1 MEMGKLSSHMWRL
14 NQIIYTKY
22 FWGYVL
28 FWILICLGLWYWLEG
43 NDRLVIEILK
53 GPNLSQNSFLV
64 LSIWLL
70 HWFIIHTFFL
80 AVVYRRRA
88 SDFFLEVIRFSSI
101 KLWIRYQIW
110 TCFLYGLILIMVKV
124 LVIQFMLQLPN
135 WDIGVLFIVDSL
147 NACVLVLFCFML
159 YALGANVQMN
169 FACVSFFLLMIVFG
183 GLFVGNRTNYLF
195 YILNRGNGDIGRDL
209 FLQLLF
215 LVFFFSKHF
224 LFHSSKEEVYRMN
237 EIITLKNIQ
246 LELKKTC
253 VFQNLNFSCKQGE
266 IIGITGANGSGK
278 SVLFKLIAGLYS
290 PSYGEVLIN
299 GENIVPERKIPANL
313 GALIEE
319 PGFINYYSGF
329 KNLQYLASI
338 RGVVGNQEIN
348 DTLKIVGLY
357 EQKDQKVKTYSL
369 GMRKKLGIA
378 QAIMEN
384 PSILLLDEPMNA
396 LDKSSVENMR
406 TLFRKLS
413 SEKGTTILIASHSEE
428 DIRILCDKVYAIED
442 KVCTLCSD

>member
-1 MEMGKLSSHMWRL
+1 
-14 NQIIYTKY
+14 
-22 FWGYVL
+22 
-28 FWILICLGLWYWLEG
+28 
-43 NDRLVIEILK
+43 
-53 GPNLSQNSFLV
+53 
-64 LSIWLL
+64 
-70 HWFIIHTFFL
+70 
-80 AVVYRRRA
+80 
-88 SDFFLEVIRFSSI
+88 
-101 KLWIRYQIW
+101 
-110 TCFLYGLILIMVKV
+110 
-124 LVIQFMLQLPN
+124 
-135 WDIGVLFIVDSL
+135 
-147 NACVLVLFCFML
+147 
-159 YALGANVQMN
+159 
-169 FACVSFFLLMIVFG
+169 
-183 GLFVGNRTNYLF
+183 
-195 YILNRGNGDIGRDL
+195 
-209 FLQLLF
+209 
-215 LVFFFSKHF
+215 
-224 LFHSSKEEVYRMN
+224 MN

-253 VFQNLNFSCKQGE
+253 VFQKLNFSCKQGE

>member
-1 MEMGKLSSHMWRL
+1 MK
-14 NQIIYTKY
+14 
-22 FWGYVL
+22 
-28 FWILICLGLWYWLEG
+28 
-43 NDRLVIEILK
+43 
-53 GPNLSQNSFLV
+53 
-64 LSIWLL
+64 
-70 HWFIIHTFFL
+70 
-80 AVVYRRRA
+80 
-88 SDFFLEVIRFSSI
+88 
-101 KLWIRYQIW
+101 
-110 TCFLYGLILIMVKV
+110 
-124 LVIQFMLQLPN
+124 
-135 WDIGVLFIVDSL
+135 
-147 NACVLVLFCFML
+147 
-159 YALGANVQMN
+159 
-169 FACVSFFLLMIVFG
+169 
-183 GLFVGNRTNYLF
+183 
-195 YILNRGNGDIGRDL
+195 
-209 FLQLLF
+209 
-215 LVFFFSKHF
+215 
-224 LFHSSKEEVYRMN
+224 
-237 EIITLKNIQ
+237 
-246 LELKKTC
+246 LKKTC
-253 VFQNLNFSCKQGE
+253 VFQNLNFSCKPGE

>member
-1 MEMGKLSSHMWRL
+1 
-14 NQIIYTKY
+14 
-22 FWGYVL
+22 
-28 FWILICLGLWYWLEG
+28 
-43 NDRLVIEILK
+43 
-53 GPNLSQNSFLV
+53 
-64 LSIWLL
+64 
-70 HWFIIHTFFL
+70 
-80 AVVYRRRA
+80 
-88 SDFFLEVIRFSSI
+88 
-101 KLWIRYQIW
+101 
-110 TCFLYGLILIMVKV
+110 
-124 LVIQFMLQLPN
+124 
-135 WDIGVLFIVDSL
+135 
-147 NACVLVLFCFML
+147 
-159 YALGANVQMN
+159 
-169 FACVSFFLLMIVFG
+169 
-183 GLFVGNRTNYLF
+183 
-195 YILNRGNGDIGRDL
+195 
-209 FLQLLF
+209 
-215 LVFFFSKHF
+215 
-224 LFHSSKEEVYRMN
+224 MN
-237 EIITLKNIQ
+237 EIITLKNIE
-246 LELKKTC
+246 LKLKKTC

-413 SEKGTTILIASHSEE
+413 SEKGTTILIASHGEE

>member
-1 MEMGKLSSHMWRL
+1 M
-14 NQIIYTKY
+14 
-22 FWGYVL
+22 
-28 FWILICLGLWYWLEG
+28 
-43 NDRLVIEILK
+43 
-53 GPNLSQNSFLV
+53 
-64 LSIWLL
+64 
-70 HWFIIHTFFL
+70 
-80 AVVYRRRA
+80 
-88 SDFFLEVIRFSSI
+88 
-101 KLWIRYQIW
+101 
-110 TCFLYGLILIMVKV
+110 
-124 LVIQFMLQLPN
+124 
-135 WDIGVLFIVDSL
+135 
-147 NACVLVLFCFML
+147 
-159 YALGANVQMN
+159 
-169 FACVSFFLLMIVFG
+169 
-183 GLFVGNRTNYLF
+183 
-195 YILNRGNGDIGRDL
+195 
-209 FLQLLF
+209 
-215 LVFFFSKHF
+215 
-224 LFHSSKEEVYRMN
+224 
-237 EIITLKNIQ
+237 TLKNIE
-246 LELKKTC
+246 LKLKKTC

>member
-1 MEMGKLSSHMWRL
+1 
-14 NQIIYTKY
+14 
-22 FWGYVL
+22 
-28 FWILICLGLWYWLEG
+28 
-43 NDRLVIEILK
+43 
-53 GPNLSQNSFLV
+53 
-64 LSIWLL
+64 
-70 HWFIIHTFFL
+70 
-80 AVVYRRRA
+80 
-88 SDFFLEVIRFSSI
+88 
-101 KLWIRYQIW
+101 
-110 TCFLYGLILIMVKV
+110 
-124 LVIQFMLQLPN
+124 
-135 WDIGVLFIVDSL
+135 
-147 NACVLVLFCFML
+147 
-159 YALGANVQMN
+159 
-169 FACVSFFLLMIVFG
+169 
-183 GLFVGNRTNYLF
+183 
-195 YILNRGNGDIGRDL
+195 
-209 FLQLLF
+209 
-215 LVFFFSKHF
+215 
-224 LFHSSKEEVYRMN
+224 MN

-413 SEKGTTILIASHSEE
+413 SEKGTTILSASHSEE

>member
-1 MEMGKLSSHMWRL
+1 
-14 NQIIYTKY
+14 
-22 FWGYVL
+22 
-28 FWILICLGLWYWLEG
+28 
-43 NDRLVIEILK
+43 
-53 GPNLSQNSFLV
+53 
-64 LSIWLL
+64 
-70 HWFIIHTFFL
+70 
-80 AVVYRRRA
+80 
-88 SDFFLEVIRFSSI
+88 
-101 KLWIRYQIW
+101 
-110 TCFLYGLILIMVKV
+110 
-124 LVIQFMLQLPN
+124 
-135 WDIGVLFIVDSL
+135 
-147 NACVLVLFCFML
+147 
-159 YALGANVQMN
+159 
-169 FACVSFFLLMIVFG
+169 
-183 GLFVGNRTNYLF
+183 
-195 YILNRGNGDIGRDL
+195 
-209 FLQLLF
+209 
-215 LVFFFSKHF
+215 
-224 LFHSSKEEVYRMN
+224 MN
-237 EIITLKNIQ
+237 EIIILKNIE
-246 LELKKTC
+246 LKLKKTC

-428 DIRILCDKVYAIED
+428 DVRILCDKVYAIED

>member
-1 MEMGKLSSHMWRL
+1 
-14 NQIIYTKY
+14 
-22 FWGYVL
+22 
-28 FWILICLGLWYWLEG
+28 
-43 NDRLVIEILK
+43 
-53 GPNLSQNSFLV
+53 
-64 LSIWLL
+64 
-70 HWFIIHTFFL
+70 
-80 AVVYRRRA
+80 
-88 SDFFLEVIRFSSI
+88 
-101 KLWIRYQIW
+101 
-110 TCFLYGLILIMVKV
+110 
-124 LVIQFMLQLPN
+124 
-135 WDIGVLFIVDSL
+135 
-147 NACVLVLFCFML
+147 
-159 YALGANVQMN
+159 
-169 FACVSFFLLMIVFG
+169 
-183 GLFVGNRTNYLF
+183 
-195 YILNRGNGDIGRDL
+195 
-209 FLQLLF
+209 
-215 LVFFFSKHF
+215 
-224 LFHSSKEEVYRMN
+224 MN
-237 EIITLKNIQ
+237 EIIILKNIE
-246 LELKKTC
+246 LKLKKTC

-369 GMRKKLGIA
+369 GMRKKLGIV

>member
-1 MEMGKLSSHMWRL
+1 
-14 NQIIYTKY
+14 
-22 FWGYVL
+22 
-28 FWILICLGLWYWLEG
+28 
-43 NDRLVIEILK
+43 
-53 GPNLSQNSFLV
+53 
-64 LSIWLL
+64 
-70 HWFIIHTFFL
+70 
-80 AVVYRRRA
+80 
-88 SDFFLEVIRFSSI
+88 
-101 KLWIRYQIW
+101 
-110 TCFLYGLILIMVKV
+110 
-124 LVIQFMLQLPN
+124 
-135 WDIGVLFIVDSL
+135 
-147 NACVLVLFCFML
+147 
-159 YALGANVQMN
+159 
-169 FACVSFFLLMIVFG
+169 
-183 GLFVGNRTNYLF
+183 
-195 YILNRGNGDIGRDL
+195 
-209 FLQLLF
+209 
-215 LVFFFSKHF
+215 
-224 LFHSSKEEVYRMN
+224 MN

-278 SVLFKLIAGLYS
+278 SVLFKLIADLYS

>member
-1 MEMGKLSSHMWRL
+1 M
-14 NQIIYTKY
+14 
-22 FWGYVL
+22 
-28 FWILICLGLWYWLEG
+28 
-43 NDRLVIEILK
+43 
-53 GPNLSQNSFLV
+53 
-64 LSIWLL
+64 
-70 HWFIIHTFFL
+70 
-80 AVVYRRRA
+80 
-88 SDFFLEVIRFSSI
+88 
-101 KLWIRYQIW
+101 
-110 TCFLYGLILIMVKV
+110 
-124 LVIQFMLQLPN
+124 
-135 WDIGVLFIVDSL
+135 
-147 NACVLVLFCFML
+147 
-159 YALGANVQMN
+159 
-169 FACVSFFLLMIVFG
+169 
-183 GLFVGNRTNYLF
+183 
-195 YILNRGNGDIGRDL
+195 
-209 FLQLLF
+209 
-215 LVFFFSKHF
+215 
-224 LFHSSKEEVYRMN
+224 
-237 EIITLKNIQ
+237 
-246 LELKKTC
+246 ELKKTC

>member
-1 MEMGKLSSHMWRL
+1 
-14 NQIIYTKY
+14 
-22 FWGYVL
+22 
-28 FWILICLGLWYWLEG
+28 
-43 NDRLVIEILK
+43 
-53 GPNLSQNSFLV
+53 
-64 LSIWLL
+64 
-70 HWFIIHTFFL
+70 
-80 AVVYRRRA
+80 
-88 SDFFLEVIRFSSI
+88 
-101 KLWIRYQIW
+101 
-110 TCFLYGLILIMVKV
+110 
-124 LVIQFMLQLPN
+124 
-135 WDIGVLFIVDSL
+135 
-147 NACVLVLFCFML
+147 
-159 YALGANVQMN
+159 
-169 FACVSFFLLMIVFG
+169 
-183 GLFVGNRTNYLF
+183 
-195 YILNRGNGDIGRDL
+195 
-209 FLQLLF
+209 
-215 LVFFFSKHF
+215 
-224 LFHSSKEEVYRMN
+224 MN

-442 KVCTLCSD
+442 KVCTRCSD

>member
-1 MEMGKLSSHMWRL
+1 
-14 NQIIYTKY
+14 
-22 FWGYVL
+22 
-28 FWILICLGLWYWLEG
+28 
-43 NDRLVIEILK
+43 
-53 GPNLSQNSFLV
+53 
-64 LSIWLL
+64 
-70 HWFIIHTFFL
+70 
-80 AVVYRRRA
+80 
-88 SDFFLEVIRFSSI
+88 
-101 KLWIRYQIW
+101 
-110 TCFLYGLILIMVKV
+110 
-124 LVIQFMLQLPN
+124 
-135 WDIGVLFIVDSL
+135 
-147 NACVLVLFCFML
+147 
-159 YALGANVQMN
+159 
-169 FACVSFFLLMIVFG
+169 
-183 GLFVGNRTNYLF
+183 
-195 YILNRGNGDIGRDL
+195 
-209 FLQLLF
+209 
-215 LVFFFSKHF
+215 
-224 LFHSSKEEVYRMN
+224 MN
-237 EIITLKNIQ
+237 EIIILKNIE
-246 LELKKTC
+246 LKLKKTC
-253 VFQNLNFSCKQGE
+253 VFQNLNFSCKPGE

-299 GENIVPERKIPANL
+299 GENIVTERKIPANL

-406 TLFRKLS
+406 VLFRKLS

-442 KVCTLCSD
+442 KVCTLCPY

>member
-1 MEMGKLSSHMWRL
+1 
-14 NQIIYTKY
+14 
-22 FWGYVL
+22 
-28 FWILICLGLWYWLEG
+28 
-43 NDRLVIEILK
+43 
-53 GPNLSQNSFLV
+53 
-64 LSIWLL
+64 
-70 HWFIIHTFFL
+70 
-80 AVVYRRRA
+80 
-88 SDFFLEVIRFSSI
+88 
-101 KLWIRYQIW
+101 
-110 TCFLYGLILIMVKV
+110 
-124 LVIQFMLQLPN
+124 
-135 WDIGVLFIVDSL
+135 
-147 NACVLVLFCFML
+147 
-159 YALGANVQMN
+159 
-169 FACVSFFLLMIVFG
+169 
-183 GLFVGNRTNYLF
+183 
-195 YILNRGNGDIGRDL
+195 
-209 FLQLLF
+209 
-215 LVFFFSKHF
+215 
-224 LFHSSKEEVYRMN
+224 MN

-442 KVCTLCSD
+442 KVCKLCSD

>member
-1 MEMGKLSSHMWRL
+1 
-14 NQIIYTKY
+14 
-22 FWGYVL
+22 
-28 FWILICLGLWYWLEG
+28 
-43 NDRLVIEILK
+43 
-53 GPNLSQNSFLV
+53 
-64 LSIWLL
+64 
-70 HWFIIHTFFL
+70 
-80 AVVYRRRA
+80 
-88 SDFFLEVIRFSSI
+88 
-101 KLWIRYQIW
+101 
-110 TCFLYGLILIMVKV
+110 
-124 LVIQFMLQLPN
+124 
-135 WDIGVLFIVDSL
+135 
-147 NACVLVLFCFML
+147 
-159 YALGANVQMN
+159 
-169 FACVSFFLLMIVFG
+169 
-183 GLFVGNRTNYLF
+183 
-195 YILNRGNGDIGRDL
+195 
-209 FLQLLF
+209 
-215 LVFFFSKHF
+215 
-224 LFHSSKEEVYRMN
+224 MN
-237 EIITLKNIQ
+237 EIITLKNIE
-246 LELKKTC
+246 LKLKKTC

-384 PSILLLDEPMNA
+384 PSILLLDEPMNS

>member
-1 MEMGKLSSHMWRL
+1 
-14 NQIIYTKY
+14 
-22 FWGYVL
+22 
-28 FWILICLGLWYWLEG
+28 
-43 NDRLVIEILK
+43 
-53 GPNLSQNSFLV
+53 
-64 LSIWLL
+64 
-70 HWFIIHTFFL
+70 
-80 AVVYRRRA
+80 
-88 SDFFLEVIRFSSI
+88 
-101 KLWIRYQIW
+101 
-110 TCFLYGLILIMVKV
+110 
-124 LVIQFMLQLPN
+124 
-135 WDIGVLFIVDSL
+135 
-147 NACVLVLFCFML
+147 
-159 YALGANVQMN
+159 
-169 FACVSFFLLMIVFG
+169 
-183 GLFVGNRTNYLF
+183 
-195 YILNRGNGDIGRDL
+195 
-209 FLQLLF
+209 
-215 LVFFFSKHF
+215 
-224 LFHSSKEEVYRMN
+224 MN
-237 EIITLKNIQ
+237 EIITLKNIE
-246 LELKKTC
+246 LKLKKTC

-413 SEKGTTILIASHSEE
+413 SEKGTIILIASHSEE

>member
-1 MEMGKLSSHMWRL
+1 
-14 NQIIYTKY
+14 
-22 FWGYVL
+22 
-28 FWILICLGLWYWLEG
+28 
-43 NDRLVIEILK
+43 
-53 GPNLSQNSFLV
+53 
-64 LSIWLL
+64 
-70 HWFIIHTFFL
+70 
-80 AVVYRRRA
+80 
-88 SDFFLEVIRFSSI
+88 
-101 KLWIRYQIW
+101 
-110 TCFLYGLILIMVKV
+110 
-124 LVIQFMLQLPN
+124 
-135 WDIGVLFIVDSL
+135 
-147 NACVLVLFCFML
+147 
-159 YALGANVQMN
+159 
-169 FACVSFFLLMIVFG
+169 
-183 GLFVGNRTNYLF
+183 
-195 YILNRGNGDIGRDL
+195 
-209 FLQLLF
+209 
-215 LVFFFSKHF
+215 
-224 LFHSSKEEVYRMN
+224 MN
-237 EIITLKNIQ
+237 EIIILKNIE
-246 LELKKTC
+246 LKLKKTC

-348 DTLKIVGLY
+348 DTLKIVCLY

>member
-1 MEMGKLSSHMWRL
+1 
-14 NQIIYTKY
+14 
-22 FWGYVL
+22 
-28 FWILICLGLWYWLEG
+28 
-43 NDRLVIEILK
+43 
-53 GPNLSQNSFLV
+53 
-64 LSIWLL
+64 
-70 HWFIIHTFFL
+70 
-80 AVVYRRRA
+80 
-88 SDFFLEVIRFSSI
+88 
-101 KLWIRYQIW
+101 
-110 TCFLYGLILIMVKV
+110 
-124 LVIQFMLQLPN
+124 
-135 WDIGVLFIVDSL
+135 
-147 NACVLVLFCFML
+147 
-159 YALGANVQMN
+159 
-169 FACVSFFLLMIVFG
+169 
-183 GLFVGNRTNYLF
+183 
-195 YILNRGNGDIGRDL
+195 
-209 FLQLLF
+209 
-215 LVFFFSKHF
+215 
-224 LFHSSKEEVYRMN
+224 MN

-319 PGFINYYSGF
+319 LGFINYYSGF

>member
-1 MEMGKLSSHMWRL
+1 
-14 NQIIYTKY
+14 
-22 FWGYVL
+22 
-28 FWILICLGLWYWLEG
+28 
-43 NDRLVIEILK
+43 
-53 GPNLSQNSFLV
+53 
-64 LSIWLL
+64 
-70 HWFIIHTFFL
+70 
-80 AVVYRRRA
+80 
-88 SDFFLEVIRFSSI
+88 
-101 KLWIRYQIW
+101 
-110 TCFLYGLILIMVKV
+110 
-124 LVIQFMLQLPN
+124 
-135 WDIGVLFIVDSL
+135 
-147 NACVLVLFCFML
+147 
-159 YALGANVQMN
+159 
-169 FACVSFFLLMIVFG
+169 
-183 GLFVGNRTNYLF
+183 
-195 YILNRGNGDIGRDL
+195 
-209 FLQLLF
+209 
-215 LVFFFSKHF
+215 
-224 LFHSSKEEVYRMN
+224 MN
-237 EIITLKNIQ
+237 EIITLKNIE
-246 LELKKTC
+246 LKLKKTC

-329 KNLQYLASI
+329 KNLQDLASI

-406 TLFRKLS
+406 TLFRELS

>member
-1 MEMGKLSSHMWRL
+1 
-14 NQIIYTKY
+14 
-22 FWGYVL
+22 
-28 FWILICLGLWYWLEG
+28 
-43 NDRLVIEILK
+43 
-53 GPNLSQNSFLV
+53 
-64 LSIWLL
+64 
-70 HWFIIHTFFL
+70 
-80 AVVYRRRA
+80 
-88 SDFFLEVIRFSSI
+88 
-101 KLWIRYQIW
+101 
-110 TCFLYGLILIMVKV
+110 
-124 LVIQFMLQLPN
+124 
-135 WDIGVLFIVDSL
+135 
-147 NACVLVLFCFML
+147 
-159 YALGANVQMN
+159 
-169 FACVSFFLLMIVFG
+169 
-183 GLFVGNRTNYLF
+183 
-195 YILNRGNGDIGRDL
+195 
-209 FLQLLF
+209 
-215 LVFFFSKHF
+215 
-224 LFHSSKEEVYRMN
+224 MN
-237 EIITLKNIQ
+237 EIITLKNIE
-246 LELKKTC
+246 LKLKKTC

-406 TLFRKLS
+406 ALFRKLS

>member
-1 MEMGKLSSHMWRL
+1 
-14 NQIIYTKY
+14 
-22 FWGYVL
+22 
-28 FWILICLGLWYWLEG
+28 
-43 NDRLVIEILK
+43 
-53 GPNLSQNSFLV
+53 
-64 LSIWLL
+64 
-70 HWFIIHTFFL
+70 
-80 AVVYRRRA
+80 
-88 SDFFLEVIRFSSI
+88 
-101 KLWIRYQIW
+101 
-110 TCFLYGLILIMVKV
+110 
-124 LVIQFMLQLPN
+124 
-135 WDIGVLFIVDSL
+135 
-147 NACVLVLFCFML
+147 
-159 YALGANVQMN
+159 
-169 FACVSFFLLMIVFG
+169 
-183 GLFVGNRTNYLF
+183 
-195 YILNRGNGDIGRDL
+195 
-209 FLQLLF
+209 
-215 LVFFFSKHF
+215 
-224 LFHSSKEEVYRMN
+224 MN
-237 EIITLKNIQ
+237 EIITLKNIE
-246 LELKKTC
+246 LKLKKTC

>member
-1 MEMGKLSSHMWRL
+1 
-14 NQIIYTKY
+14 
-22 FWGYVL
+22 
-28 FWILICLGLWYWLEG
+28 
-43 NDRLVIEILK
+43 
-53 GPNLSQNSFLV
+53 
-64 LSIWLL
+64 
-70 HWFIIHTFFL
+70 
-80 AVVYRRRA
+80 
-88 SDFFLEVIRFSSI
+88 
-101 KLWIRYQIW
+101 
-110 TCFLYGLILIMVKV
+110 
-124 LVIQFMLQLPN
+124 
-135 WDIGVLFIVDSL
+135 
-147 NACVLVLFCFML
+147 
-159 YALGANVQMN
+159 
-169 FACVSFFLLMIVFG
+169 
-183 GLFVGNRTNYLF
+183 
-195 YILNRGNGDIGRDL
+195 
-209 FLQLLF
+209 
-215 LVFFFSKHF
+215 
-224 LFHSSKEEVYRMN
+224 MN
-237 EIITLKNIQ
+237 EIIILKNIE
-246 LELKKTC
+246 LKLKKTC

-384 PSILLLDEPMNA
+384 PSI
-396 LDKSSVENMR
+396 SFTR
-406 TLFRKLS
+406 
-413 SEKGTTILIASHSEE
+413 
-428 DIRILCDKVYAIED
+428 
-442 KVCTLCSD
+442 

>member
-1 MEMGKLSSHMWRL
+1 
-14 NQIIYTKY
+14 
-22 FWGYVL
+22 
-28 FWILICLGLWYWLEG
+28 
-43 NDRLVIEILK
+43 
-53 GPNLSQNSFLV
+53 
-64 LSIWLL
+64 
-70 HWFIIHTFFL
+70 
-80 AVVYRRRA
+80 
-88 SDFFLEVIRFSSI
+88 
-101 KLWIRYQIW
+101 
-110 TCFLYGLILIMVKV
+110 
-124 LVIQFMLQLPN
+124 
-135 WDIGVLFIVDSL
+135 
-147 NACVLVLFCFML
+147 
-159 YALGANVQMN
+159 
-169 FACVSFFLLMIVFG
+169 
-183 GLFVGNRTNYLF
+183 
-195 YILNRGNGDIGRDL
+195 
-209 FLQLLF
+209 
-215 LVFFFSKHF
+215 
-224 LFHSSKEEVYRMN
+224 MN

-428 DIRILCDKVYAIED
+428 DIRILCDKVYAIDD
-442 KVCTLCSD
+442 KVCTMCSD

>member
-1 MEMGKLSSHMWRL
+1 
-14 NQIIYTKY
+14 
-22 FWGYVL
+22 
-28 FWILICLGLWYWLEG
+28 
-43 NDRLVIEILK
+43 
-53 GPNLSQNSFLV
+53 
-64 LSIWLL
+64 
-70 HWFIIHTFFL
+70 
-80 AVVYRRRA
+80 
-88 SDFFLEVIRFSSI
+88 
-101 KLWIRYQIW
+101 
-110 TCFLYGLILIMVKV
+110 
-124 LVIQFMLQLPN
+124 
-135 WDIGVLFIVDSL
+135 
-147 NACVLVLFCFML
+147 
-159 YALGANVQMN
+159 
-169 FACVSFFLLMIVFG
+169 
-183 GLFVGNRTNYLF
+183 
-195 YILNRGNGDIGRDL
+195 
-209 FLQLLF
+209 
-215 LVFFFSKHF
+215 
-224 LFHSSKEEVYRMN
+224 MN
-237 EIITLKNIQ
+237 EIIILKNIE
-246 LELKKTC
+246 LKLKKTC

-413 SEKGTTILIASHSEE
+413 SEKGTTILIASYSEE

>member
-1 MEMGKLSSHMWRL
+1 
-14 NQIIYTKY
+14 
-22 FWGYVL
+22 
-28 FWILICLGLWYWLEG
+28 
-43 NDRLVIEILK
+43 
-53 GPNLSQNSFLV
+53 
-64 LSIWLL
+64 
-70 HWFIIHTFFL
+70 
-80 AVVYRRRA
+80 
-88 SDFFLEVIRFSSI
+88 
-101 KLWIRYQIW
+101 
-110 TCFLYGLILIMVKV
+110 
-124 LVIQFMLQLPN
+124 
-135 WDIGVLFIVDSL
+135 
-147 NACVLVLFCFML
+147 
-159 YALGANVQMN
+159 
-169 FACVSFFLLMIVFG
+169 
-183 GLFVGNRTNYLF
+183 
-195 YILNRGNGDIGRDL
+195 
-209 FLQLLF
+209 
-215 LVFFFSKHF
+215 
-224 LFHSSKEEVYRMN
+224 MN
-237 EIITLKNIQ
+237 EIITLKNIE
-246 LELKKTC
+246 LKLKKTC

-266 IIGITGANGSGK
+266 IIGITGANGSGN

>member
-1 MEMGKLSSHMWRL
+1 
-14 NQIIYTKY
+14 
-22 FWGYVL
+22 
-28 FWILICLGLWYWLEG
+28 
-43 NDRLVIEILK
+43 
-53 GPNLSQNSFLV
+53 
-64 LSIWLL
+64 
-70 HWFIIHTFFL
+70 
-80 AVVYRRRA
+80 
-88 SDFFLEVIRFSSI
+88 
-101 KLWIRYQIW
+101 
-110 TCFLYGLILIMVKV
+110 
-124 LVIQFMLQLPN
+124 
-135 WDIGVLFIVDSL
+135 
-147 NACVLVLFCFML
+147 
-159 YALGANVQMN
+159 
-169 FACVSFFLLMIVFG
+169 
-183 GLFVGNRTNYLF
+183 
-195 YILNRGNGDIGRDL
+195 
-209 FLQLLF
+209 
-215 LVFFFSKHF
+215 
-224 LFHSSKEEVYRMN
+224 MN

-299 GENIVPERKIPANL
+299 GENIVPER
-313 GALIEE
+313 
-319 PGFINYYSGF
+319 SGF

>member
-1 MEMGKLSSHMWRL
+1 
-14 NQIIYTKY
+14 
-22 FWGYVL
+22 
-28 FWILICLGLWYWLEG
+28 
-43 NDRLVIEILK
+43 
-53 GPNLSQNSFLV
+53 
-64 LSIWLL
+64 
-70 HWFIIHTFFL
+70 
-80 AVVYRRRA
+80 
-88 SDFFLEVIRFSSI
+88 
-101 KLWIRYQIW
+101 
-110 TCFLYGLILIMVKV
+110 
-124 LVIQFMLQLPN
+124 
-135 WDIGVLFIVDSL
+135 
-147 NACVLVLFCFML
+147 
-159 YALGANVQMN
+159 
-169 FACVSFFLLMIVFG
+169 
-183 GLFVGNRTNYLF
+183 
-195 YILNRGNGDIGRDL
+195 
-209 FLQLLF
+209 
-215 LVFFFSKHF
+215 
-224 LFHSSKEEVYRMN
+224 MN
-237 EIITLKNIQ
+237 EIITLKNIE
-246 LELKKTC
+246 LKLKKTC

-378 QAIMEN
+378 QVIMEN

>member
-1 MEMGKLSSHMWRL
+1 
-14 NQIIYTKY
+14 
-22 FWGYVL
+22 
-28 FWILICLGLWYWLEG
+28 
-43 NDRLVIEILK
+43 
-53 GPNLSQNSFLV
+53 
-64 LSIWLL
+64 
-70 HWFIIHTFFL
+70 
-80 AVVYRRRA
+80 
-88 SDFFLEVIRFSSI
+88 
-101 KLWIRYQIW
+101 
-110 TCFLYGLILIMVKV
+110 
-124 LVIQFMLQLPN
+124 
-135 WDIGVLFIVDSL
+135 
-147 NACVLVLFCFML
+147 
-159 YALGANVQMN
+159 
-169 FACVSFFLLMIVFG
+169 
-183 GLFVGNRTNYLF
+183 
-195 YILNRGNGDIGRDL
+195 
-209 FLQLLF
+209 
-215 LVFFFSKHF
+215 
-224 LFHSSKEEVYRMN
+224 MN

-278 SVLFKLIAGLYS
+278 SVFFKLIAGLYS

>member
-1 MEMGKLSSHMWRL
+1 
-14 NQIIYTKY
+14 
-22 FWGYVL
+22 
-28 FWILICLGLWYWLEG
+28 
-43 NDRLVIEILK
+43 
-53 GPNLSQNSFLV
+53 
-64 LSIWLL
+64 
-70 HWFIIHTFFL
+70 
-80 AVVYRRRA
+80 
-88 SDFFLEVIRFSSI
+88 
-101 KLWIRYQIW
+101 
-110 TCFLYGLILIMVKV
+110 
-124 LVIQFMLQLPN
+124 
-135 WDIGVLFIVDSL
+135 
-147 NACVLVLFCFML
+147 
-159 YALGANVQMN
+159 
-169 FACVSFFLLMIVFG
+169 
-183 GLFVGNRTNYLF
+183 
-195 YILNRGNGDIGRDL
+195 
-209 FLQLLF
+209 
-215 LVFFFSKHF
+215 
-224 LFHSSKEEVYRMN
+224 MN
-237 EIITLKNIQ
+237 EIIILKNIE
-246 LELKKTC
+246 LKLKKTC

-290 PSYGEVLIN
+290 PSYGEMLIN

>member
-1 MEMGKLSSHMWRL
+1 
-14 NQIIYTKY
+14 
-22 FWGYVL
+22 
-28 FWILICLGLWYWLEG
+28 
-43 NDRLVIEILK
+43 
-53 GPNLSQNSFLV
+53 
-64 LSIWLL
+64 
-70 HWFIIHTFFL
+70 
-80 AVVYRRRA
+80 
-88 SDFFLEVIRFSSI
+88 
-101 KLWIRYQIW
+101 
-110 TCFLYGLILIMVKV
+110 
-124 LVIQFMLQLPN
+124 
-135 WDIGVLFIVDSL
+135 
-147 NACVLVLFCFML
+147 
-159 YALGANVQMN
+159 
-169 FACVSFFLLMIVFG
+169 
-183 GLFVGNRTNYLF
+183 
-195 YILNRGNGDIGRDL
+195 
-209 FLQLLF
+209 
-215 LVFFFSKHF
+215 
-224 LFHSSKEEVYRMN
+224 MN
-237 EIITLKNIQ
+237 EIITLKNIE
-246 LELKKTC
+246 LKLKKTC

-278 SVLFKLIAGLYS
+278 SVLFKLIAGLHS

>member
-1 MEMGKLSSHMWRL
+1 
-14 NQIIYTKY
+14 
-22 FWGYVL
+22 
-28 FWILICLGLWYWLEG
+28 
-43 NDRLVIEILK
+43 
-53 GPNLSQNSFLV
+53 
-64 LSIWLL
+64 
-70 HWFIIHTFFL
+70 
-80 AVVYRRRA
+80 
-88 SDFFLEVIRFSSI
+88 
-101 KLWIRYQIW
+101 
-110 TCFLYGLILIMVKV
+110 
-124 LVIQFMLQLPN
+124 
-135 WDIGVLFIVDSL
+135 
-147 NACVLVLFCFML
+147 
-159 YALGANVQMN
+159 
-169 FACVSFFLLMIVFG
+169 
-183 GLFVGNRTNYLF
+183 
-195 YILNRGNGDIGRDL
+195 
-209 FLQLLF
+209 
-215 LVFFFSKHF
+215 
-224 LFHSSKEEVYRMN
+224 MN
-237 EIITLKNIQ
+237 EIITLKNIE
-246 LELKKTC
+246 LKLKKTC

-428 DIRILCDKVYAIED
+428 DIRILCDKVYAIDD

>member
-1 MEMGKLSSHMWRL
+1 
-14 NQIIYTKY
+14 
-22 FWGYVL
+22 
-28 FWILICLGLWYWLEG
+28 
-43 NDRLVIEILK
+43 
-53 GPNLSQNSFLV
+53 
-64 LSIWLL
+64 
-70 HWFIIHTFFL
+70 
-80 AVVYRRRA
+80 
-88 SDFFLEVIRFSSI
+88 
-101 KLWIRYQIW
+101 
-110 TCFLYGLILIMVKV
+110 
-124 LVIQFMLQLPN
+124 
-135 WDIGVLFIVDSL
+135 
-147 NACVLVLFCFML
+147 
-159 YALGANVQMN
+159 
-169 FACVSFFLLMIVFG
+169 
-183 GLFVGNRTNYLF
+183 
-195 YILNRGNGDIGRDL
+195 
-209 FLQLLF
+209 
-215 LVFFFSKHF
+215 
-224 LFHSSKEEVYRMN
+224 MN
-237 EIITLKNIQ
+237 EIITLKNIE

>member
-1 MEMGKLSSHMWRL
+1 
-14 NQIIYTKY
+14 
-22 FWGYVL
+22 
-28 FWILICLGLWYWLEG
+28 
-43 NDRLVIEILK
+43 
-53 GPNLSQNSFLV
+53 
-64 LSIWLL
+64 
-70 HWFIIHTFFL
+70 
-80 AVVYRRRA
+80 
-88 SDFFLEVIRFSSI
+88 
-101 KLWIRYQIW
+101 
-110 TCFLYGLILIMVKV
+110 
-124 LVIQFMLQLPN
+124 
-135 WDIGVLFIVDSL
+135 
-147 NACVLVLFCFML
+147 
-159 YALGANVQMN
+159 
-169 FACVSFFLLMIVFG
+169 
-183 GLFVGNRTNYLF
+183 
-195 YILNRGNGDIGRDL
+195 
-209 FLQLLF
+209 
-215 LVFFFSKHF
+215 
-224 LFHSSKEEVYRMN
+224 MN
-237 EIITLKNIQ
+237 EIIILKNIE
-246 LELKKTC
+246 LKLKKTC

-396 LDKSSVENMR
+396 LDKSSVENMK

>member
-1 MEMGKLSSHMWRL
+1 K
-14 NQIIYTKY
+14 
-22 FWGYVL
+22 
-28 FWILICLGLWYWLEG
+28 
-43 NDRLVIEILK
+43 
-53 GPNLSQNSFLV
+53 
-64 LSIWLL
+64 
-70 HWFIIHTFFL
+70 
-80 AVVYRRRA
+80 
-88 SDFFLEVIRFSSI
+88 
-101 KLWIRYQIW
+101 
-110 TCFLYGLILIMVKV
+110 
-124 LVIQFMLQLPN
+124 
-135 WDIGVLFIVDSL
+135 
-147 NACVLVLFCFML
+147 
-159 YALGANVQMN
+159 
-169 FACVSFFLLMIVFG
+169 
-183 GLFVGNRTNYLF
+183 
-195 YILNRGNGDIGRDL
+195 
-209 FLQLLF
+209 
-215 LVFFFSKHF
+215 
-224 LFHSSKEEVYRMN
+224 
-237 EIITLKNIQ
+237 
-246 LELKKTC
+246 LKKTC
-253 VFQNLNFSCKQGE
+253 VFQNLNFSCKPGE

>member
-1 MEMGKLSSHMWRL
+1 
-14 NQIIYTKY
+14 
-22 FWGYVL
+22 
-28 FWILICLGLWYWLEG
+28 
-43 NDRLVIEILK
+43 
-53 GPNLSQNSFLV
+53 
-64 LSIWLL
+64 
-70 HWFIIHTFFL
+70 
-80 AVVYRRRA
+80 
-88 SDFFLEVIRFSSI
+88 
-101 KLWIRYQIW
+101 
-110 TCFLYGLILIMVKV
+110 
-124 LVIQFMLQLPN
+124 
-135 WDIGVLFIVDSL
+135 
-147 NACVLVLFCFML
+147 
-159 YALGANVQMN
+159 
-169 FACVSFFLLMIVFG
+169 
-183 GLFVGNRTNYLF
+183 
-195 YILNRGNGDIGRDL
+195 
-209 FLQLLF
+209 
-215 LVFFFSKHF
+215 
-224 LFHSSKEEVYRMN
+224 MN
-237 EIITLKNIQ
+237 EIIILKNIE
-246 LELKKTC
+246 LKLKKTC

-299 GENIVPERKIPANL
+299 GENVVPERKIPANL

-384 PSILLLDEPMNA
+384 PSILLLDEPMNT

>member
-1 MEMGKLSSHMWRL
+1 
-14 NQIIYTKY
+14 
-22 FWGYVL
+22 
-28 FWILICLGLWYWLEG
+28 
-43 NDRLVIEILK
+43 
-53 GPNLSQNSFLV
+53 
-64 LSIWLL
+64 
-70 HWFIIHTFFL
+70 
-80 AVVYRRRA
+80 
-88 SDFFLEVIRFSSI
+88 
-101 KLWIRYQIW
+101 
-110 TCFLYGLILIMVKV
+110 
-124 LVIQFMLQLPN
+124 
-135 WDIGVLFIVDSL
+135 
-147 NACVLVLFCFML
+147 
-159 YALGANVQMN
+159 
-169 FACVSFFLLMIVFG
+169 
-183 GLFVGNRTNYLF
+183 
-195 YILNRGNGDIGRDL
+195 
-209 FLQLLF
+209 
-215 LVFFFSKHF
+215 
-224 LFHSSKEEVYRMN
+224 MN
-237 EIITLKNIQ
+237 EIIILKNIE
-246 LELKKTC
+246 LKLKKTC
-253 VFQNLNFSCKQGE
+253 VFQNLNFNCKQGE

>member
-1 MEMGKLSSHMWRL
+1 
-14 NQIIYTKY
+14 
-22 FWGYVL
+22 
-28 FWILICLGLWYWLEG
+28 
-43 NDRLVIEILK
+43 
-53 GPNLSQNSFLV
+53 
-64 LSIWLL
+64 
-70 HWFIIHTFFL
+70 
-80 AVVYRRRA
+80 
-88 SDFFLEVIRFSSI
+88 
-101 KLWIRYQIW
+101 
-110 TCFLYGLILIMVKV
+110 
-124 LVIQFMLQLPN
+124 
-135 WDIGVLFIVDSL
+135 
-147 NACVLVLFCFML
+147 
-159 YALGANVQMN
+159 
-169 FACVSFFLLMIVFG
+169 
-183 GLFVGNRTNYLF
+183 
-195 YILNRGNGDIGRDL
+195 
-209 FLQLLF
+209 
-215 LVFFFSKHF
+215 
-224 LFHSSKEEVYRMN
+224 MN
-237 EIITLKNIQ
+237 EIITLKNIE
-246 LELKKTC
+246 LKLKKTC

-384 PSILLLDEPMNA
+384 PYILLLDEPMNA

>member
-1 MEMGKLSSHMWRL
+1 
-14 NQIIYTKY
+14 
-22 FWGYVL
+22 
-28 FWILICLGLWYWLEG
+28 
-43 NDRLVIEILK
+43 
-53 GPNLSQNSFLV
+53 
-64 LSIWLL
+64 
-70 HWFIIHTFFL
+70 
-80 AVVYRRRA
+80 
-88 SDFFLEVIRFSSI
+88 
-101 KLWIRYQIW
+101 
-110 TCFLYGLILIMVKV
+110 
-124 LVIQFMLQLPN
+124 
-135 WDIGVLFIVDSL
+135 
-147 NACVLVLFCFML
+147 
-159 YALGANVQMN
+159 
-169 FACVSFFLLMIVFG
+169 
-183 GLFVGNRTNYLF
+183 
-195 YILNRGNGDIGRDL
+195 
-209 FLQLLF
+209 
-215 LVFFFSKHF
+215 
-224 LFHSSKEEVYRMN
+224 MN
-237 EIITLKNIQ
+237 EIIILKNIQ

-369 GMRKKLGIA
+369 DMRKKLGIA

>member
-1 MEMGKLSSHMWRL
+1 
-14 NQIIYTKY
+14 
-22 FWGYVL
+22 
-28 FWILICLGLWYWLEG
+28 
-43 NDRLVIEILK
+43 
-53 GPNLSQNSFLV
+53 
-64 LSIWLL
+64 
-70 HWFIIHTFFL
+70 
-80 AVVYRRRA
+80 
-88 SDFFLEVIRFSSI
+88 
-101 KLWIRYQIW
+101 
-110 TCFLYGLILIMVKV
+110 
-124 LVIQFMLQLPN
+124 
-135 WDIGVLFIVDSL
+135 
-147 NACVLVLFCFML
+147 
-159 YALGANVQMN
+159 
-169 FACVSFFLLMIVFG
+169 
-183 GLFVGNRTNYLF
+183 
-195 YILNRGNGDIGRDL
+195 
-209 FLQLLF
+209 
-215 LVFFFSKHF
+215 
-224 LFHSSKEEVYRMN
+224 MN
-237 EIITLKNIQ
+237 EIIILKNIE
-246 LELKKTC
+246 LKLKKTC
-253 VFQNLNFSCKQGE
+253 VFQNLNFSCKPGE

-396 LDKSSVENMR
+396 LDKSSVENMK

>member
-1 MEMGKLSSHMWRL
+1 M
-14 NQIIYTKY
+14 
-22 FWGYVL
+22 
-28 FWILICLGLWYWLEG
+28 
-43 NDRLVIEILK
+43 
-53 GPNLSQNSFLV
+53 
-64 LSIWLL
+64 
-70 HWFIIHTFFL
+70 
-80 AVVYRRRA
+80 
-88 SDFFLEVIRFSSI
+88 
-101 KLWIRYQIW
+101 
-110 TCFLYGLILIMVKV
+110 
-124 LVIQFMLQLPN
+124 
-135 WDIGVLFIVDSL
+135 
-147 NACVLVLFCFML
+147 
-159 YALGANVQMN
+159 
-169 FACVSFFLLMIVFG
+169 
-183 GLFVGNRTNYLF
+183 
-195 YILNRGNGDIGRDL
+195 
-209 FLQLLF
+209 
-215 LVFFFSKHF
+215 
-224 LFHSSKEEVYRMN
+224 
-237 EIITLKNIQ
+237 
-246 LELKKTC
+246 ELKKTC

-299 GENIVPERKIPANL
+299 GENIVSERKIPANL

>member
-1 MEMGKLSSHMWRL
+1 
-14 NQIIYTKY
+14 
-22 FWGYVL
+22 
-28 FWILICLGLWYWLEG
+28 
-43 NDRLVIEILK
+43 
-53 GPNLSQNSFLV
+53 
-64 LSIWLL
+64 
-70 HWFIIHTFFL
+70 
-80 AVVYRRRA
+80 
-88 SDFFLEVIRFSSI
+88 
-101 KLWIRYQIW
+101 
-110 TCFLYGLILIMVKV
+110 
-124 LVIQFMLQLPN
+124 
-135 WDIGVLFIVDSL
+135 
-147 NACVLVLFCFML
+147 
-159 YALGANVQMN
+159 
-169 FACVSFFLLMIVFG
+169 
-183 GLFVGNRTNYLF
+183 
-195 YILNRGNGDIGRDL
+195 
-209 FLQLLF
+209 
-215 LVFFFSKHF
+215 
-224 LFHSSKEEVYRMN
+224 MN
-237 EIITLKNIQ
+237 EIIILKNIE
-246 LELKKTC
+246 LKLKKTC

-348 DTLKIVGLY
+348 DILKIVGLY

>member
-1 MEMGKLSSHMWRL
+1 
-14 NQIIYTKY
+14 
-22 FWGYVL
+22 
-28 FWILICLGLWYWLEG
+28 
-43 NDRLVIEILK
+43 
-53 GPNLSQNSFLV
+53 
-64 LSIWLL
+64 
-70 HWFIIHTFFL
+70 
-80 AVVYRRRA
+80 
-88 SDFFLEVIRFSSI
+88 
-101 KLWIRYQIW
+101 
-110 TCFLYGLILIMVKV
+110 
-124 LVIQFMLQLPN
+124 
-135 WDIGVLFIVDSL
+135 
-147 NACVLVLFCFML
+147 
-159 YALGANVQMN
+159 
-169 FACVSFFLLMIVFG
+169 
-183 GLFVGNRTNYLF
+183 
-195 YILNRGNGDIGRDL
+195 
-209 FLQLLF
+209 
-215 LVFFFSKHF
+215 
-224 LFHSSKEEVYRMN
+224 MN
-237 EIITLKNIQ
+237 EIITLKNIE
-246 LELKKTC
+246 LKLKKTC

-396 LDKSSVENMR
+396 LDKSSVGNMR
-406 TLFRKLS
+406 TLFRELS